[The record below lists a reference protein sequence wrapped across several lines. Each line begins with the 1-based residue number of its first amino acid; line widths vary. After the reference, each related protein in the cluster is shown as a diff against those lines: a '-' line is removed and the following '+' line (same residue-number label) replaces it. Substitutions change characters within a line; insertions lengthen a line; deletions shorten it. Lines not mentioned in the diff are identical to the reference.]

1 MTSNDS
7 PSAADRQLID
17 HAALHDLAVTAK
29 QLEIWRRAGL
39 LPGNVPGGGLGRG
52 RGSTSSPPPESFDL
66 ILALARCA
74 SRGKRPT
81 DLALLLFAD
90 GHPVPEATVRAAFRG
105 AVDAVA
111 LPGEDDG
118 IDGDDEALEERV
130 DRLVGRLA
138 ENGQAFTLVPARARR
153 IDERIARLLGEAPK
167 ELAELDKNTEP
178 RPMTTHDASLTAVTA
193 VLGGTMSVDEIGS
206 LLRGMNPSA
215 TAHPF
220 ASLVE
225 TTQQDVPEA
234 ADQVMADDGT
244 FTLLPDGD
252 ARDSLRDLADTAPLE
267 DLRVCWRTA
276 QQVRE
281 WALDL
286 CKRVEAELDDGQLG
300 DAATLWLFGRG
311 MPSGISVLETLR
323 ERRWSPSGAAVST
336 LVLLFQR
343 QMYEK
348 LDEQVPG
355 CQWPVLEMEG
365 VMAPPVRDLILAAL
379 QRTVSTRES

>member
-1 MTSNDS
+1 MPSNDG

-17 HAALHDLAVTAK
+17 HAARHDLPVTAK

-66 ILALARCA
+66 VLALARRA
-74 SRGKRPT
+74 GRGKRPT

-105 AVDAVA
+105 AVDAVV

-118 IDGDDEALEERV
+118 VDDGQDLDERA

-138 ENGQAFTLVPARARR
+138 ESGQAFILVPARARR
-153 IDERIARLLGEAPK
+153 IDERIARLLGEAAK

-178 RPMTTHDASLTAVTA
+178 APMTPHDASLTAVTA

-206 LLRGMNPSA
+206 LLRGMNPGA
-215 TAHPF
+215 AAHPF

-225 TTQQDVPEA
+225 TTQQDVSES
-234 ADQVMADDGT
+234 ADLVMADDGT
-244 FTLLPDGD
+244 FTFLPDGD
-252 ARDSLRDLADTAPLE
+252 ARDHLRGLADTASAE

-276 QQVRE
+276 QEVRE
-281 WALDL
+281 WALNL
-286 CKRVEAELDDGQLG
+286 CDQVEAELDDGRPG
-300 DAATLWLFGRG
+300 EAVTLWLVGRG

-323 ERRWSPSGAAVST
+323 ERRWSPSSAAVST
-336 LVLLFQR
+336 LLLLFQR
-343 QMYEK
+343 QMYEA

-355 CQWPVLEMEG
+355 CQWPVLNIAG
-365 VMAPPVRDLILAAL
+365 VMAPPVRDLILTTL
-379 QRTVSTRES
+379 QHTAPAQES

>member
-1 MTSNDS
+1 MPSNDG

-17 HAALHDLAVTAK
+17 HAARHDLAVSAK

-66 ILALARCA
+66 VLALARRA
-74 SRGKRPT
+74 GRGKRPT
-81 DLALLLFAD
+81 DLALLLFAY

-105 AVDAVA
+105 AVDAVV
-111 LPGEDDG
+111 LPGDDG
-118 IDGDDEALEERV
+118 VDDDQELDERA
-130 DRLVGRLA
+130 DRLA
-138 ENGQAFTLVPARARR
+138 ESGQAFTLVPARARR

-178 RPMTTHDASLTAVTA
+178 RPMTPRDASLTAVTA
-193 VLGGTMSVDEIGS
+193 VLDGTLSLDEIGS

-225 TTQQDVPEA
+225 TTQQDVPESA
-234 ADQVMADDGT
+234 AQVMADDGT
-244 FTLLPDGD
+244 FTFLPDGD
-252 ARDSLRDLADTAPLE
+252 ARDYLRGLADTASVQ

-276 QQVRE
+276 EQVRE
-281 WALDL
+281 WALQL
-286 CKRVEAELDDGQLG
+286 CDRVEAELDDGQLG
-300 DAATLWLFGRG
+300 DAVTLWLLGRG

-323 ERRWSPSGAAVST
+323 ERRWSPSSAAVST

-348 LDEQVPG
+348 LNEQVPG
-355 CQWPVLEMEG
+355 CQWPVLGMEG
-365 VMAPPVRDLILAAL
+365 VMAPPVRDLILTAL
-379 QRTVSTRES
+379 QHTAPAQES